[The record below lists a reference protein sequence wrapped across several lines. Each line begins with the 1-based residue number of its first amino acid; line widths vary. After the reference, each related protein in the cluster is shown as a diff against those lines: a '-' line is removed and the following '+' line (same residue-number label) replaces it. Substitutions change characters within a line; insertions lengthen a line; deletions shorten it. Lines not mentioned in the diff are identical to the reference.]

1 MLKLAHL
8 VPFGDTVHSSKIA
21 VLALALGATVAA
33 GAGTVVA
40 APTPKLTG
48 QQLLPLAK
56 VSPAQA
62 RAIALRTVH
71 GTIVSQ
77 ELEREK
83 GGSGLR
89 YTFDLKTAAGTR
101 EIGVDAKTG
110 AVIENIH
117 DKD

>member
-1 MLKLAHL
+1 
-8 VPFGDTVHSSKIA
+8 VHSSKIA
-21 VLALALGATVAA
+21 ALALVLGASVAA
-33 GAGTVVA
+33 SAGTAFA

-48 QQLLPLAK
+48 QKLVPLAK

-77 ELEREK
+77 ELEREP

-89 YTFDLKTAAGTR
+89 YTFDLKTASGTR
-101 EIGVDAKTG
+101 EVGVDAKTG
-110 AVIENIH
+110 AVIENID
-117 DKD
+117 DKT